1 MLKRIQIPP
10 GISRE
15 STQLAATGRWYDANN
30 MRFRGGVPETIGGWG
45 QDGMYTL
52 EGIGRRSFSSRDY
65 SGNNY
70 QFVGTSW
77 KYYVIVGTSAT
88 DITPIRATSTGGST
102 LSSPF
107 TTVSGSTLLG
117 VAHTAHGVAVNDW
130 VVFSSLGTAPGSWTV
145 NEGNLTSAIITQVQ
159 GFQVYRV
166 VDDDNYEV
174 YILNASTG
182 LPVTAAVTNS
192 AGQGGAVGYYY
203 HVVSGPSSVVEGQGW
218 GAGLFGGS
226 GTPTA
231 YELDDNPITTID
243 TTSTVDVEIDGTEP
257 SSPAALAVDDQLYLQ
272 GLGGTS
278 VGGINLELLNDQWW
292 TVTSVASLASDVVRI
307 QIDQTA
313 TSVASGGGT
322 GDAQTY
328 YRGYNTGATVP
339 VDPSVDGATRGWGD
353 ASALSVEIG
362 DMRRVYIDNYGED
375 VLFANSGGPVYYWD
389 TSANAPSGSPVGGES
404 GVAEKLSSFNGSS
417 NTPFVV
423 DSFLV
428 SKKDGHCVAFGCN
441 DVGVEDGTQNSL
453 LVRWSDQNNP
463 FDWTPTPTNTSGGQ
477 VLRVG
482 SRIAG
487 GVSTKDEVIV
497 FTDAAVYSMR
507 FGGPPDVFSFTL
519 ATEGV
524 EIVSRGAAVNAANSV
539 FFMGNEGFYV
549 YSGSVSPL
557 PSTVS
562 KYVFD
567 DFNSDQKEKC
577 FAAVN
582 SAFSEVMW
590 FYPTATS
597 FEPDRYVSFNYEE
610 ETWGIGSFDMSVLS
624 VGEGGSTSYSRTS
637 WRDAVVFPNPMS
649 TYIYDYDPTT
659 SDTSGSEYPV
669 TQKTAVMIQESGTT
683 ARGDNMEAYIESG
696 EYDISD
702 GERFSLYTRM
712 IPDLQIFNGSGA
724 TSKPRI
730 TLEMN
735 GRDFPGD
742 ASSQLTTTLVKFD
755 KVESGGIN
763 TFPTYTPVG
772 NSTAVR
778 GRGRSLSL
786 KLSSSASGFGWRIG
800 DIRIDLQPDGRR

>member
-1 MLKRIQIPP
+1 
-10 GISRE
+10 
-15 STQLAATGRWYDANN
+15 
-30 MRFRGGVPETIGGWG
+30 
-45 QDGMYTL
+45 
-52 EGIGRRSFSSRDY
+52 
-65 SGNNY
+65 
-70 QFVGTSW
+70 
-77 KYYVIVGTSAT
+77 
-88 DITPIRATSTGGST
+88 
-102 LSSPF
+102 
-107 TTVSGSTLLG
+107 
-117 VAHTAHGVAVNDW
+117 
-130 VVFSSLGTAPGSWTV
+130 
-145 NEGNLTSAIITQVQ
+145 
-159 GFQVYRV
+159 
-166 VDDDNYEV
+166 
-174 YILNASTG
+174 
-182 LPVTAAVTNS
+182 
-192 AGQGGAVGYYY
+192 
-203 HVVSGPSSVVEGQGW
+203 
-218 GAGLFGGS
+218 
-226 GTPTA
+226 
-231 YELDDNPITTID
+231 
-243 TTSTVDVEIDGTEP
+243 
-257 SSPAALAVDDQLYLQ
+257 
-272 GLGGTS
+272 
-278 VGGINLELLNDQWW
+278 
-292 TVTSVASLASDVVRI
+292 
-307 QIDQTA
+307 
-313 TSVASGGGT
+313 
-322 GDAQTY
+322 
-328 YRGYNTGATVP
+328 
-339 VDPSVDGATRGWGD
+339 
-353 ASALSVEIG
+353 
-362 DMRRVYIDNYGED
+362 MRRVYIDNYGED

-507 FGGPPDVFSFTL
+507 FVGPPDVFSFTL

-624 VGEGGSTSYSRTS
+624 EGEGGSTSYSRTS